1 MATRALAPHRLPGT
15 VLFVLAVAAILVVF
29 LFPIYWLFATSLKT
43 QAQTW
48 AIPPLL
54 VFSPTFD
61 NYVNVLTRRAFVP
74 AVVNSFLIAT
84 TGTLFTTLFGS
95 MAAYAFTR
103 FRFRGASVLSTGIL
117 IIRMFPAVILALPI
131 YLLGRDL
138 QLLDTILIVVAA
150 DVTIALPFVIWLMI
164 GFFRQ
169 VPRELDDAALIDGCS
184 WFGTYW
190 RIILPAVAPGLV
202 ATAILS
208 FIYHWNEFFFAL
220 VLTRLQA
227 KPASV
232 WVTEFVTF
240 HGIDWGAITAGAA
253 LLAFPTLLF
262 AVIAQRWLVRG
273 LTMGAVKG

>member
-15 VLFVLAVAAILVVF
+15 VLFVLAVAIILVVF

-54 VFSPTFD
+54 VFTPTFD

-74 AVVNSFLIAT
+74 AVVNSFLIAS

-117 IIRMFPAVILALPI
+117 ITRMFPAVILALPI